1 MRLSE
6 LLKVPGLDPA
16 LDTDVTGITADSREV
31 KPGNLFAALSGT
43 DADGW
48 SYAQSAIEKGAIAI
62 LASAEH
68 GRENVPVYCHAVSNP
83 RQELAR
89 LADRFEGVKPAVAAA
104 VTGTNG
110 KTSVA
115 HFTRQ
120 IWQQMGVAAASIGTL
135 GLVTDEGTEYLNYT
149 TPNPVL
155 LHKILHQL
163 KDAKIDRVV
172 LEASSHGLD
181 QRRVDSAGISIAA
194 FTNFTR
200 DHMDY
205 HSGAEAYLQAK
216 LGLVTRVIQDGGTA
230 VLNADSDVFDRFK
243 DAANARNLTV
253 ITYGHAGADLRLVK
267 SKSHA
272 HGQLVKLEV
281 YGRDVCLDLPLA
293 GEFQAMNVLC
303 ALGIVIAAG
312 GDVTAALGTLT
323 KLESVPGRMELAA
336 KLPNGA
342 GVYVD
347 FAHTPDALE
356 TVLRAVRPHT
366 DNRVI
371 TVFGCGG
378 DRDKGK
384 RPEMGKIAATLSD
397 IAIVTDDNP
406 RTEDASVIRAE
417 VKAACPD
424 ALEIGDR
431 RDAIRRA
438 IELSKSGDIIVV
450 AGKGHESGQIIG
462 DRVIPFDD
470 RIVVRELASERE
482 VS

>member
-1 MRLSE
+1 MRLSK
-6 LLKVPGLDPA
+6 LLKVSGFDPA
-16 LDTDVTGITADSREV
+16 LDTNVTGITADSRDV
-31 KPGNLFAALSGT
+31 KPGYLFAALSGT

-48 SYAQSAIEKGAIAI
+48 SYVGSAIEKGAIAI
-62 LASAEH
+62 LTSSAH
-68 GRENVPVYCHAVSNP
+68 SRDDIPVYCHAVTDP
-83 RQELAR
+83 RRELAQ
-89 LADRFEGVKPAVAAA
+89 LADRFEGAKPAVVAAI
-104 VTGTNG
+104 TGTNG

-120 IWQQMGVAAASIGTL
+120 IWQQMDVTAASIGTL
-135 GLVTDEGTEYLNYT
+135 GVVTNEGTEYLNYT
-149 TPNPVL
+149 TPDPVL
-155 LHKILHQL
+155 LHKILRQL
-163 KDAKIDRVV
+163 KESDTDHVV

-205 HSGAEAYLQAK
+205 HGGADAYLSAK
-216 LGLVTRVIQDGGTA
+216 LGLVTRVVGAGGTA
-230 VLNADSDVFDRFK
+230 VLNADSDVFDKF
-243 DAANARNLTV
+243 DAAAKARGITV
-253 ITYGHAGADLRLVK
+253 ISYGHAGADLRLIT

-272 HGQLVKLEV
+272 HGQLLKLEIQ
-281 YGRDVCLDLPLA
+281 GRDVCLDLPLA

-303 ALGIVIAAG
+303 ALGIVMAAG
-312 GDVTAALGTLT
+312 ADVTRALGTLA

-336 KLPNGA
+336 KLSNGA

-366 DNRVI
+366 EGRII

-384 RPEMGKIAATLSD
+384 RPQMGKIADALSD

-406 RTEDASVIRAE
+406 RTEDAQTIRSE
-417 VKAACPD
+417 VKAACAG
-424 ALEIGDR
+424 ALEVGDR

-438 IELSKSGDIIVV
+438 IELSESGDVIVV

-462 DRVIPFDD
+462 DQVIPFDD
-470 RIVVRELASERE
+470 RLVVRELVSERE
-482 VS
+482 AG